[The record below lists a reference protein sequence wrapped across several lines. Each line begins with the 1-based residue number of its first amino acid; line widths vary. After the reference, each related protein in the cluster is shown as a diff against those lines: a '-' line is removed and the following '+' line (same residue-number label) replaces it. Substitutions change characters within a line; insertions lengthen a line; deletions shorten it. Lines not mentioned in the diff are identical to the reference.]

1 MIALQWNV
9 TEIMHKIEIKK
20 LQIWGTLILS
30 QCSTKAHS
38 LVDKQVINGT

>member
-1 MIALQWNV
+1 MRCHRDYAENWNKE
-9 TEIMHKIEIKK
+9 TAN
-20 LQIWGTLILS
+20 WGTLILS